1 MAAPP
6 EELTCRPRRLGAAG
20 VESLSGHFARQS
32 AHIATLAGV
41 FVKQALDGVVQH
53 RKPLSR
59 SKVVVNTG
67 AGTRNGCEAL
77 AREVEEYSA

>member
-20 VESLSGHFARQS
+20 VEGLSGHLARQS

-53 RKPLSR
+53 RKAR
-59 SKVVVNTG
+59 SQYKVVVNTG
-67 AGTRNGCEAL
+67 AGTMNRCDAL
-77 AREVEEYSA
+77 AREVEEYSC